1 MPRDIPVGNG
11 QMLVTFDM
19 DYRIRDVYFPHV
31 GMENHTAGHPFRF
44 GFWADGRLSW
54 VGPDW
59 NLDRRYAD
67 DTLST
72 QVTGRNESM
81 GLSFESHD
89 VVDFHMNAFVR
100 RLTVTNHRDTARDV
114 RVFFHHDFHIFG
126 TDVGDTAY
134 FDPNTQSILHY
145 KGERWFLMGG
155 MTPER
160 IGVQDFA
167 TGLKAVN
174 GAEGTWRDAEDG
186 ELGRN
191 PIAQGAVDSTA
202 GFHLT
207 IPPGSSSTLYYWML
221 LGTRYDDVERMQA
234 ALLAK
239 SPESLLARTDA
250 YWRLWVQKE
259 EFTFEGIP
267 LEIAR
272 LFRRSLL
279 VIRTQTDNDGAILAA
294 NDSDVMMYSRDH
306 YSYLWP
312 RDGALVA
319 DALIRTGYSEPSQ
332 RFFNF
337 CGRVLESGGFLL
349 HKYNPDGTLASSW
362 HPWLRNGRE
371 ALPIQEDE
379 TALVVWAL
387 WKHFARFRE
396 IDFIKPLYRPVV
408 RRMGDFLVRYRDPV
422 TGLPRPSHDLWEER
436 WGVHTFTVAA
446 VIAGLQAA
454 GNFTSAFGEID
465 ASSRYFQ
472 AADEI
477 REAMVKHLYNEELGR
492 FARMGTREGDGY
504 KLDMTVDASLA
515 GLFMFEA
522 LGARDPRVES
532 TMKAVREKLWV
543 KTKVGGVARY
553 ENDYYHQVSRDIENV
568 PGNPWLICT
577 LWMAQYEI
585 ARATSMQELERALE
599 YLKWAA
605 SRALPSG
612 ILAEQVHPY
621 NDTPISVSPLT
632 WSHATFVTTVIQ
644 YLEKRL
650 RLVHGEMAPRLMHSG
665 ARFQAAAATL
675 HQWDGKLASLAKNGD
690 ELEVELPSE
699 LD

>member
-19 DYRIRDVYFPHV
+19 DYRIRDIYFPHV

-44 GFWADGRLSW
+44 GFWADGKMSW

-59 NLDRRYAD
+59 NLQRGYLD

-72 QVTGRNESM
+72 QVLGEHK
-81 GLSFESHD
+81 GLGLKFESRD
-89 VVDFHMNAFVR
+89 CVDFHMNAFVR
-100 RLTVTNHRDTARDV
+100 RLTVTNTQDAERDV

-126 TDVGDTAY
+126 TDVGDTGY
-134 FDPNTQSILHY
+134 FDPNTQAMLHY

-155 MTPER
+155 MTPDR
-160 IGVQDFA
+160 IGVQDYA
-167 TGLKAVN
+167 IGLKAFN

-191 PIAQGAVDSTA
+191 AIAQGAVDSTA
-202 GFHLT
+202 GFRLT
-207 IPPGSSSTLYYWML
+207 LPPGGSATLYYWL
-221 LGTRYDDVERMQA
+221 LVGTKYDQVERMQTT
-234 ALLAK
+234 LLAK
-239 SPESLLARTDA
+239 SPESVLARTDA
-250 YWRLWVQKE
+250 FWRLWVQKE

-267 LEIAR
+267 PQMAR

-279 VIRTQTDNDGAILAA
+279 LIRTQMDNDGAILAA
-294 NDSDVMMYSRDH
+294 NDSDVMMFSRDH

-319 DALIRTGYSEPSQ
+319 DALIRTGYNEPSQ

-337 CGRVLESGGFLL
+337 CSRVLESGGFLL

-408 RRMGDFLVRYRDPV
+408 RRMGDFLARYRDPA
-422 TGLPRPSHDLWEER
+422 TGLPRPSYDLWEER

-465 ASSRYFQ
+465 ASTRYFQ

-477 REAMVKHLYNEELGR
+477 RAAMVKHLYNEELGR

-504 KLDMTVDASLA
+504 KLDMTVDSSLA
-515 GLFMFEA
+515 GLFLFEA
-522 LGARDPRVES
+522 LPATDERVAK
-532 TMKAVREKLWV
+532 TMEAVREKLWV

-553 ENDYYHQVSRDIENV
+553 ENDYYHQVSRDVENV
-568 PGNPWLICT
+568 PGNPWIICT
-577 LWMAQYEI
+577 LWLAQYEI
-585 ARATSMQELERALE
+585 ARATSLKDLDRALE
-599 YLKWAA
+599 YLQWAA
-605 SRALPSG
+605 DRALPSG
-612 ILAEQVHPY
+612 VMAEQVHPY
-621 NDTPISVSPLT
+621 DDTPISVSPLT
-632 WSHATFVTTVIQ
+632 WSHATFVTTVLQ
-644 YLEKRL
+644 LLEKRMSFTEGENNS
-650 RLVHGEMAPRLMHSG
+650 RLHSR
-665 ARFQAAAATL
+665 ARYQGAAAAL
-675 HQWDGKLASLAKNGD
+675 HSWDGKLASLAKNPEEADVVADG
-690 ELEVELPSE
+690 EPW
-699 LD
+699 